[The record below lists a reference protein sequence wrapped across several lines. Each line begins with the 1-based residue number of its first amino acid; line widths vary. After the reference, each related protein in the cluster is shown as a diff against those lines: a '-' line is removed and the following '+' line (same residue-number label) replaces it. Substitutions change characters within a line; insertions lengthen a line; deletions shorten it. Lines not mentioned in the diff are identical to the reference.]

1 MSSKKQ
7 HFEDMFLTATSSQ
20 VEGTAEM
27 IKHCGNLFGGYF
39 GGDTNRSYRP
49 QTYRQHSHRQGHTA
63 ADPFPMVTDP
73 FLGHQ
78 HQPGPRRMVSLIAG
92 MHEQQPW
99 GSENQ
104 SMGPGSLNS
113 NQHAQQ
119 AQQQKAARKLAGSK
133 PPPIDVDTMSSHSS
147 ESAGSRSAGT
157 RGRTGSL
164 PASPSRRRSTVSDRG
179 SKDAPWLQ
187 GRQSGQVEK
196 ALQKNKI
203 RYK

>member
-1 MSSKKQ
+1 
-7 HFEDMFLTATSSQ
+7 
-20 VEGTAEM
+20 M

-39 GGDTNRSYRP
+39 GGDTSRSYRP
-49 QTYRQHSHRQGHTA
+49 QTYRQNSHRHTA

-73 FLGHQ
+73 IYAHQ
-78 HQPGPRRMVSLIAG
+78 HQPGPKRMVSLIAG

-119 AQQQKAARKLAGSK
+119 AQRQKVARKLAGSK
-133 PPPIDVDTMSSHSS
+133 PPPIDVDTVSSHSS

-187 GRQSGQVEK
+187 GRQIGQVEK

-203 RYK
+203 RYG

>member
-1 MSSKKQ
+1 
-7 HFEDMFLTATSSQ
+7 
-20 VEGTAEM
+20 M
-27 IKHCGNLFGGYF
+27 IKHCGNLFGSYF

-49 QTYRQHSHRQGHTA
+49 QTYRQHSHRQDRIA
-63 ADPFPMVTDP
+63 VDPFPMVTDP
-73 FLGHQ
+73 VYAHQ
-78 HQPGPRRMVSLIAG
+78 HQPGPKRMVSLIAG
-92 MHEQQPW
+92 MREQQPW

-113 NQHAQQ
+113 TQQ
-119 AQQQKAARKLAGSK
+119 AQQHKAARKLAGVK

-147 ESAGSRSAGT
+147 ESAGSMSAGT
-157 RGRTGSL
+157 RGRSGSL

-187 GRQSGQVEK
+187 GRQFGQVER

-203 RYK
+203 RYN